1 MNLPIWEPSQERID
15 RANMNRF
22 VRFVREET
30 GNEDIQR
37 YAPLYDFS
45 IRSPEKFWPL
55 VWEFCG
61 IRASG
66 QFEPVI
72 ENPDQMPGARFYPNV
87 KLNFAENLLRFRD
100 DKPALIFRNE
110 WRPQR
115 QYSYAELHAE
125 VGRMRAGA
133 QAGRGSRSATASPAS
148 AQHAR
153 DHRSPCWPPPRWA
166 PSGPPARPTSAST
179 ACSTV
184 SARSSPRCCSAPTAT
199 STTARPSTAWTRSAA
214 CSSKI
219 DLDREA
225 GGRPLLRRRRRIC
238 PACAMP

>member
-72 ENPDQMPGARFYPNV
+72 ENPEQMPGARFYPNV
-87 KLNFAENLLRFRD
+87 KLNFAQNLLRFRD

-110 WRPQR
+110 WGHQR

-125 VGRMRAGA
+125 VGRMAHA
-133 QAGRGSRSATASPAS
+133 LKQAGVTARRPRCRLPA
-148 AQHAR
+148 QPAR
-153 DHRSPCWPPPRWA
+153 DRDRHAGGHFAGRHLVLVLPRLRHRRR
-166 PSGPPARPTSAST
+166 GRPLRPDRAQG
-179 ACSTV
+179 AFL
-184 SARSSPRCCSAPTAT
+184 RRCLPLRRQDA
-199 STTARPSTAWTRSAA
+199 STAWTRSAA
-214 CSSKI
+214 CSTRSTRSKSWWSSPTP
-219 DLDREA
+219 A
-225 GGRPLLRRRRRIC
+225 RRRTC